1 MIMGS
6 ACVAVDGTGITAGC
20 TYAAIDRMATTLY
33 HRSVARAKRD
43 RAAILA
49 LKQSWSVSARHQGV
63 GNMIQGNDQFGVTLK
78 RFREARRVSQSKLAE
93 RAGFDHSYVSR
104 LESGARTPTR
114 DAVQQ
119 LSDALELERIQQD
132 ELLASAG
139 FLPQEVSSLLSGE
152 PEITDVLAL
161 LQNTSVPDEYRQTMR
176 QVLRVIADQARLV
189 LKDADRVSVA

>member
-1 MIMGS
+1 MQTEI
-6 ACVAVDGTGITAGC
+6 
-20 TYAAIDRMATTLY
+20 
-33 HRSVARAKRD
+33 
-43 RAAILA
+43 
-49 LKQSWSVSARHQGV
+49 
-63 GNMIQGNDQFGVTLK
+63 QFGATLK
-78 RFREARRVSQSKLAE
+78 RYRETRRVSQSKLAE

-119 LSDALELERIQQD
+119 LADALGLERLQQD

-139 FLPQEVSSLLSGE
+139 FLPQEVSSLLSSE

-161 LQNTSVPDEYRQTMR
+161 LQNSSMPDDYRQTMR

-189 LKDADRVSVA
+189 LKDSDRVSVA